1 MTATEIINNLSERG
15 VHVWADGEAVK
26 LKADRK
32 GVITDA
38 DRADVAAVKAEILRL
53 LTRPAL
59 GSIRRPLTVR
69 GRKLERCPFD
79 GCAGEINH
87 HEHSNLKLC
96 GRCGWYFELLPP
108 QEGDLCLIS

>member
-1 MTATEIINNLSERG
+1 MTATEIINNLGERG
-15 VHVWADGEAVK
+15 VHVWADGETVK

-38 DRADVAAVKAEILRL
+38 DRANIAAVKAEMLLL

-69 GRKLERCPFD
+69 GRRLERCPFD
-79 GCAGEINH
+79 GCAGEMAG
-87 HEHSNLKLC
+87 HESNSLFVCLK
-96 GRCGWYFELLPP
+96 CGWYFELLPV
-108 QEGDLCLIS
+108 ETGVTV